1 MSLPDQRTGD
11 GYQTRRGH
19 LKALALGGLGLIA
32 AGAGCNR
39 RPANEGLSRFERW
52 VRTHRPTPPPYQ
64 LASRLRLL
72 IWREQLDPKML
83 EKFAEDYHV
92 ELDVTSFEN
101 NSELKD
107 IVEARPEDF
116 DVLMPS
122 DYVVQRFIRQNLI
135 APINKANL
143 PHLGG
148 VSPIFFRSPYDPELQ
163 YSVPLFHSY
172 LGTAFNRESVRYIP
186 KTFSL
191 RMPTREEDLLMYGY
205 RALFDEP
212 RVALTAALMD
222 EGFGANDATMP
233 ALQKVTDRLIAET
246 GELGIRYLASQL
258 PTALALDEIKLAV
271 TWSGDAADALKR
283 NPEIRFVFPNRAK
296 LVQIDSFVIPRASK
310 AKSTAEFFINFML
323 DPAVSGAHTN
333 YSLYANTVEPARA
346 FVNREILLGPAYMKP
361 ALRERAFLADL
372 GPLEDEFEA
381 QWKRLR
387 LLAPKVTA
395 KIPLSQHN
403 DAQAFDA
410 ATAR

>member
-1 MSLPDQRTGD
+1 MSFPDQRTGD
-11 GYQTRRGH
+11 ARQTRRGH

-39 RPANEGLSRFERW
+39 RPANEGLNRFERW
-52 VRTHRPTPPPYQ
+52 LRAHRPTPPPYP

-72 IWREQLDPKML
+72 IWRDQLDPALL

-92 ELDVTSFEN
+92 ELDIASFES
-101 NSELKD
+101 NSELKR
-107 IVEARPEDF
+107 IAAARPDDF
-116 DVLMPS
+116 DLLMPS
-122 DYVVQRFIRQNLI
+122 DYVVQRFIRQNLL
-135 APINKANL
+135 APINKANV

-163 YSVPLFHSY
+163 YSVPLFHSC
-172 LGTAFNRESVRYIP
+172 LGTTFNREYVRYIP

-222 EGFGANDATMP
+222 EGVGPNEATAS

-246 GELGIRYLASQL
+246 GELGIRYLSTQL
-258 PTALALDEIKLAV
+258 PSALARNEIKLSV
-271 TWSGDAADALKR
+271 NWSGDAADALKS
-283 NPEIRFVFPNRAK
+283 NPNIRFVFASSAK

-310 AKSTAEFFINFML
+310 AKATAEFFINYLL
-323 DPAVSGAHTN
+323 DPAVSGALTN
-333 YSLYANTVEPARA
+333 HSLYANTVEPSRT
-346 FVNREILLGPAYMKP
+346 FVNRDILLGPAYLQP
-361 ALRERAFLADL
+361 ALRERTFISDL

-395 KIPLSQHN
+395 KIPLPPQI
-403 DAQAFDA
+403 DARANDA